1 MASADR
7 PRTYFDITV
16 GDKPLGRIVFSLYAD
31 LVPRTAENFR
41 ALCTGE
47 KGTGKSGKQLTYEG
61 SGFHRVIKGFMC
73 QGGDFTAGNG
83 TGGESIYGEKFEDE
97 AFPVNHEKPFLLS
110 MANAGPNTNGSQF
123 FITCDKTPHLDG
135 KHVVFGEVIKGKS
148 VVRQIESFPTASG
161 DVPAS
166 PIKIAKSG
174 ELAPGEDDGVPAP
187 VGGDAYE
194 DFPEDDDNDVHNPE
208 VALRIASEIREL
220 GNTLFKEGKTA
231 LALEKYQKSIRYLDV
246 NPVLPEDAPEALR
259 QSYNA
264 LLVPLLLNSAL
275 AAVRSP
281 SKPPS
286 DHANLAIK
294 STSRVLSEKL
304 VGTLS
309 AADKAKAH
317 YRRALAYIVLKDDEE
332 AEKDLL
338 SAAALAPGDESI
350 RKELEKVKVRRKER
364 REKEKKAFKGLFGGN

>member
-1 MASADR
+1 MASVNR
-7 PRTYFDITV
+7 PRTYFDITI
-16 GDKPLGRIVFSLYAD
+16 GDKPLGRIVFALYAD
-31 LVPRTAENFR
+31 LVPKTAENFR

-47 KGTGKSGKQLTYEG
+47 KGVGKAGKPLAYQG

-73 QGGDFTAGNG
+73 QGG

-97 AFPVNHEKPFLLS
+97 AFPVKHDKPFLLS

-123 FITCDKTPHLDG
+123 FITCEKTPHLDG

-148 VVRQIESFPTASG
+148 VVRQIETFPTANG
-161 DVPAS
+161 DVPVS
-166 PIKIAKSG
+166 PIKIAKCG
-174 ELAPGEDDGVPAP
+174 ELTPEEDDGVPAP
-187 VGGDAYE
+187 VGGDTYE

-208 VALRIASEIREL
+208 VALRIASEVREL
-220 GNTLFKEGKTA
+220 GNTLFKEGKPA
-231 LALEKYQKSIRYLDV
+231 LALDKYQKSLRYLDI
-246 NPVLPEDAPEALR
+246 NPVLPEESPETLK
-259 QSYNA
+259 QSYNT
-264 LLVPLLLNSAL
+264 LLIPLLLNTAL
-275 AAVRSP
+275 AALRTP

-294 STSRVLSEKL
+294 STTRALSEKL
-304 VGTLS
+304 AGTLS
-309 AADKAKAH
+309 SADKAKAH
-317 YRRALAYIVLKDDEE
+317 YRRALAYVTLRDDDE
-332 AEKDLL
+332 AEKDLA